1 MECHNHKKN
10 NRQTAK
16 NKNKYRK
23 IMVSTNARNAKKKL
37 ELFVTQG
44 KVAEIGEYCLIN
56 IIIQCEIHVKELL
69 PR

>member
-23 IMVSTNARNAKKKL
+23 IMVSKNARNAKKKL
-37 ELFVTQG
+37 ELLVTQG
-44 KVAEIGEYCLIN
+44 KVAESGEYRLIN
-56 IIIQCEIHVKELL
+56 ELYDDKNM
-69 PR
+69 